1 MVFVE
6 GRIKS
11 GGIITVDAALSQG
24 REVFAVPGCVGTTGA
39 EGPHH
44 ILREGGRIVT
54 SADDILE
61 DLGLGP
67 RPAASEPDEMEC
79 LTDLQQRILALLAVE
94 ALGAQALGERLKLDD
109 TQLLA
114 ELGTL
119 EVMGLICR
127 ETGNRFRR
135 TL

>member
-1 MVFVE
+1 MTFSAGMARGPIAMLE
-6 GRIKS
+6 G
-11 GGIITVDAALSQG
+11 
-24 REVFAVPGCVGTTGA
+24 
-39 EGPHH
+39 
-44 ILREGGRIVT
+44 
-54 SADDILE
+54 
-61 DLGLGP
+61 
-67 RPAASEPDEMEC
+67 
-79 LTDLQQRILALLAVE
+79 
-94 ALGAQALGERLKLDD
+94 ALGERLKLDD

>member
-1 MVFVE
+1 MNFAACFEKSRHLLLE
-6 GRIKS
+6 G
-11 GGIITVDAALSQG
+11 
-24 REVFAVPGCVGTTGA
+24 
-39 EGPHH
+39 
-44 ILREGGRIVT
+44 
-54 SADDILE
+54 
-61 DLGLGP
+61 
-67 RPAASEPDEMEC
+67 
-79 LTDLQQRILALLAVE
+79 
-94 ALGAQALGERLKLDD
+94 ALGERLKLDG

>member
-1 MVFVE
+1 
-6 GRIKS
+6 
-11 GGIITVDAALSQG
+11 
-24 REVFAVPGCVGTTGA
+24 
-39 EGPHH
+39 
-44 ILREGGRIVT
+44 
-54 SADDILE
+54 
-61 DLGLGP
+61 
-67 RPAASEPDEMEC
+67 MEC

-94 ALGAQALGERLKLDD
+94 ALGAQALGERLKLDG

-127 ETGNRFRR
+127 ETGNRFHR